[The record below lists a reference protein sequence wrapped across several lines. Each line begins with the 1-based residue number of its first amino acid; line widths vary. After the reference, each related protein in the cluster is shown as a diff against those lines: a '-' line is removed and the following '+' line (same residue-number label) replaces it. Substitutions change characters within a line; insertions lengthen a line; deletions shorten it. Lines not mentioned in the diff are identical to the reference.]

1 MQSSAINSPKI
12 TKDAIN
18 HIYHRVL
25 HLGWSVNLIIEV
37 RFGVYS
43 KSPVLDYN
51 SAKILISGMKR

>member
-25 HLGWSVNLIIEV
+25 HLGWAINFIIKT

-43 KSPVLDYN
+43 HAPRLDAN
-51 SAKILISGMKR
+51 SAKILISGIKR